1 MQGSLL
7 MFFCAFSK
15 SSLENQA
22 QWIKHSQTYQRM
34 FSKGF
39 VKRNQTSKRFLYF
52 RSSFMISIPRRCG
65 CKDVDLSDPYLEDDP
80 QYLVIRGSSAHGD
93 RFRSLRI
100 VGCGTTSK
108 WQFTPWLIN
117 RGDRG
122 DPNHLQVLGWSF
134 KYEMLFP
141 KVKSKALPCQA
152 PPSPYSMQRCWHSAP
167 WKRTK
172 KQKGCVGCEHFA
184 WVMCRIR
191 PHSIVSCVFDV
202 LISAFRLKDWLFKS
216 TFKLDPSPMISGSF
230 SNLEIM
236 PASACEMNSYPP
248 WN

>member
-172 KQKGCVGCEHFA
+172 KTKRLCWVWTLCMGHVSYQTPLHRFLCLWCTYLSFSSERLAIQINFQVGPITYDLRFFFEPGDNA
-184 WVMCRIR
+184 RIR
-191 PHSIVSCVFDV
+191 
-202 LISAFRLKDWLFKS
+202 
-216 TFKLDPSPMISGSF
+216 M
-230 SNLEIM
+230 
-236 PASACEMNSYPP
+236 
-248 WN
+248 WNE